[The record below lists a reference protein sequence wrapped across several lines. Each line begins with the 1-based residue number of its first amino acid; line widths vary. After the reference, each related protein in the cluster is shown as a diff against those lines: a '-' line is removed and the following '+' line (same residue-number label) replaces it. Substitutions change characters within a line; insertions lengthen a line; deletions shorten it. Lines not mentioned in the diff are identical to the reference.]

1 MKSTAQEVLEY
12 YASIRTS
19 DSKGV
24 TIPSQRRY
32 VDYCTVLY
40 CTVLYCTV
48 LYCTVLYC
56 TVLCRY
62 RGEDITVHEFA
73 HPLHLLGLTFVFPS
87 FEQELQALYDEA
99 R

>member
-1 MKSTAQEVLEY
+1 MPRYRGEDNYPPIYL
-12 YASIRTS
+12 SIYLSIYQVPR
-19 DSKGV
+19 GGHH
-24 TIPSQRRY
+24 R
-32 VDYCTVLY
+32 
-40 CTVLYCTV
+40 V

-73 HPLHLLGLTFVFPS
+73 HSLHLLGLTFVFPS

>member
-1 MKSTAQEVLEY
+1 MGAPARGQV
-12 YASIRTS
+12 
-19 DSKGV
+19 
-24 TIPSQRRY
+24 PRRGHHRA
-32 VDYCTVLY
+32 LY
-40 CTVLYCTV
+40 CTVLC
-48 LYCTVLYC
+48 C

-73 HPLHLLGLTFVFPS
+73 HSLHLLGLTFVFPS